1 MNNKR
6 YNKMGLRD
14 LLGIR
19 GRKDQASSSASTH
32 NEQLDEI
39 VPAPTQHQKQQL
51 VPSSSSSSSSSDTL
65 LAQQGGFGTTSSSMA
80 LAQQRQLSNNNN
92 NNSMPYNPYTG
103 LGGPFD
109 AGMSQKLYSLSTTPE
124 YLFDEERQMRTRS
137 WSENLTYLTGV
148 GYLGGSVAG
157 GGIGLYKG
165 LQTPREAIGIDS
177 TKLKVNRVLNAV
189 SHRGRTFGNA
199 WGAVGLFYAG
209 LESATMIYTEHRY
222 DPACS
227 VFAGAGAGVL
237 YKSMNGP
244 RAMAVYGVGGGVLSA
259 LNQIAQM
266 TILAR

>member
-1 MNNKR
+1 LTAIELEERVINTQADLN
-6 YNKMGLRD
+6 MGLRD

-19 GRKDQASSSASTH
+19 GKKEQASSSSGRTS
-32 NEQLDEI
+32 EQLDEI
-39 VPAPTQHQKQQL
+39 IPAPST
-51 VPSSSSSSSSSDTL
+51 SST
-65 LAQQGGFGTTSSSMA
+65 AQTPADLSGGFGTTSSSS
-80 LAQQRQLSNNNN
+80 LANTSGAS
-92 NNSMPYNPYTG
+92 SMPYNPYTG

-109 AGMSQKLYSLSTTPE
+109 PGMSQKLYSISTTPE

-165 LQTPREAIGIDS
+165 LQTPRESIGIDT

-189 SHRGRTFGNA
+189 SYRGRTFGNA

-209 LESATMIYTEHRY
+209 LESASMIYTEHRF

-227 VFAGAGAGVL
+227 IFAGAGAGVL

-244 RAMAVYGVGGGVLSA
+244 RAMAVYGVGGGALSA
-259 LNQIAQM
+259 LNQAIQSF
-266 TILAR
+266 L

>member
-1 MNNKR
+1 
-6 YNKMGLRD
+6 MGLRD

-19 GRKDQASSSASTH
+19 GKKEQASSSGGRSS
-32 NEQLDEI
+32 EQLDEI
-39 VPAPTQHQKQQL
+39 VPAPST
-51 VPSSSSSSSSSDTL
+51 SST
-65 LAQQGGFGTTSSSMA
+65 AQTPADLSGGFGTTSSSS
-80 LAQQRQLSNNNN
+80 LAAANTSG
-92 NNSMPYNPYTG
+92 SMPYNPYTG

-109 AGMSQKLYSLSTTPE
+109 PGMSQKLYSISTTPE

-165 LQTPREAIGIDS
+165 LQTPRESIGIDT

-189 SHRGRTFGNA
+189 SYRGRSFGNA
-199 WGAVGLFYAG
+199 WGAVGLFYAS
-209 LESATMIYTEHRY
+209 LESASMIYTEHRF

-227 VFAGAGAGVL
+227 VFAGAGTGVL

-244 RAMAVYGVGGGVLSA
+244 RAMAVYGIGGGALSA
-259 LNQIAQM
+259 LNQAIQSF
-266 TILAR
+266 L